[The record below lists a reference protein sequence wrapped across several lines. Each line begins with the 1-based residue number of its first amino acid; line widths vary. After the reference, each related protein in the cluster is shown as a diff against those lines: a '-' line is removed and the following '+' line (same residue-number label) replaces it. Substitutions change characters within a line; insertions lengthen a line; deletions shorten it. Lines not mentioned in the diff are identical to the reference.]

1 MTGDTGVG
9 KKRHLKQN
17 QVPFKLLE
25 SSNCPLTG
33 GSTVSLQGLEK
44 FRFNPF
50 SRVPPHT
57 LCKSKVQSQHKLP
70 CRAVGCRESF
80 CILKGRRESQFSA
93 SMCLW
98 VEGKQPVKKACYT
111 SPMFIWS
118 LKCKKKKIFPWS
130 HEGGI
135 LRISKAAL
143 KSVLPCT
150 GKSQAP
156 TTLIRLWAPGSY
168 RAVAES
174 IHQPCPWRQSC
185 STGRQLNL

>member
-1 MTGDTGVG
+1 M
-9 KKRHLKQN
+9 
-17 QVPFKLLE
+17 PFKLLE

-57 LCKSKVQSQHKLP
+57 LCKSKVQSQLKLP

-98 VEGKQPVKKACYT
+98 VEGKQPVKKSMLHITYVH
-111 SPMFIWS
+111 
-118 LKCKKKKIFPWS
+118 LKFKMQEKKSFLEAMKVAYLGSQKQPLNQFY
-130 HEGGI
+130 
-135 LRISKAAL
+135 LAL
-143 KSVLPCT
+143 ENLKLLP
-150 GKSQAP
+150 
-156 TTLIRLWAPGSY
+156 
-168 RAVAES
+168 
-174 IHQPCPWRQSC
+174 H
-185 STGRQLNL
+185 